1 MVASGRADDDDG
13 SQARSMRLCGPVPAG
28 LPVTG
33 VAVSTLSGPIHTETV
48 VAAAVVTGRFQLSRD
63 DR

>member
-1 MVASGRADDDDG
+1 
-13 SQARSMRLCGPVPAG
+13 MRLCGPVPAG

-48 VAAAVVTGRFQLSRD
+48 VAAAVVTGRFRLSRD